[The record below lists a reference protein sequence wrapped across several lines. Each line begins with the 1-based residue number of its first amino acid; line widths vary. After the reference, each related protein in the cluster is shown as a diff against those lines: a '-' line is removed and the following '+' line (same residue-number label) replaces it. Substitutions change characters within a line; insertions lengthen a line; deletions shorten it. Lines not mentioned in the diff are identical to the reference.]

1 MLSTL
6 SGINVQ
12 FLQKLELIDTI
23 DTKKNKYNYF
33 TLANTNV
40 LKCF

>member
-6 SGINVQ
+6 SGINMQ

-23 DTKKNKYNYF
+23 DTKKTSITILHLQIQMY
-33 TLANTNV
+33 
-40 LKCF
+40 